1 METTARN
8 QNFMFNAYGLIRFAW
23 DRKWILIALSTLAF
37 ILSIIY
43 SLSIKPRFRS
53 EVILFPASSVS
64 ISKSLLETNSL
75 ITDSRDALSFGGD
88 DDAERLLQILHSDR
102 IKDYIT
108 RKFNLMSHYRIDS
121 TGAFPRTLLYN
132 KFKGNV
138 KSKRTEYMSIEISV
152 LDEDPQMAAD
162 IANAIVSY
170 VDSTIRN
177 MQHIRAMEALAIVE
191 DEYLQTQ
198 TEVQMISDSLQ
209 KIRQLG
215 VIDYESQA
223 KALNTAYTNAL
234 AQGNKEASG
243 LLLKRINILA
253 TYGGTYVEL
262 SKKLDFEIER
272 LKELKVKYASSKLN
286 TNLNIP
292 HMFIVDKAIK
302 AERKAVPKRSI
313 IVMMSTLSTFAL
325 ALLLLIVLNSIK
337 KRT

>member
-1 METTARN
+1 MDTKAQN
-8 QNFMFNAYGLIRFAW
+8 QDYAFNVYQLIQLAW
-23 DRKWILIALSTLAF
+23 DKKWILIALSTLAF

-43 SLSIKPRFRS
+43 SLNIKPRFRS

-75 ITDSRDALSFGGD
+75 ITDSRDILSFGGD
-88 DDAERLLQILHSDR
+88 DDAERLLQILHSDL
-102 IKDYIT
+102 IKEYIT

-138 KSKRTEYMSIEISV
+138 KSKRTEYMSIELSV

-177 MQHIRAMEALAIVE
+177 MQHLRAMEALTIVE
-191 DEYLQTQ
+191 DEYLQTE
-198 TEVQMISDSLQ
+198 TEVRQISDSLQ
-209 KIRQLG
+209 KIRKLG
-215 VIDYESQA
+215 INDYESQA
-223 KALNTAYTNAL
+223 KTLNSAYADAL
-234 AQGNKEASG
+234 AKGNKEASD

-253 TYGGTYVEL
+253 TYGGKYVEL
-262 SKKLDFEIER
+262 TKKLDFEIDR
-272 LKELKVKYASSKLN
+272 QGELKVKYASAKLN
-286 TNLNIP
+286 ANLSIP

-313 IVMMSTLSTFAL
+313 IVMMTTLSTFAL
-325 ALLLLIVLNSIK
+325 TLLLLIVLNNIK
-337 KRT
+337 RRT

>member
-1 METTARN
+1 MDTKAQN
-8 QNFMFNAYGLIRFAW
+8 QDYTFNVYRLIQLAW
-23 DRKWILIALSTLAF
+23 DKKWILIALSTLAF

-43 SLSIKPRFRS
+43 SLNIKPRFRS
-53 EVILFPASSVS
+53 EVIMFPASSVS

-75 ITDSRDALSFGGD
+75 ITDSRDILSFGGD
-88 DDAERLLQILHSDR
+88 DDAERLLQILHSDL
-102 IKDYIT
+102 IKEYIT

-177 MQHIRAMEALAIVE
+177 MQHLRAMEALTIVE
-191 DEYLQTQ
+191 DEYLQTE
-198 TEVQMISDSLQ
+198 TEVRQISDSLQ
-209 KIRQLG
+209 KIRKLG
-215 VIDYESQA
+215 INDYESQA
-223 KALNTAYTNAL
+223 KTLNSAYADAL
-234 AQGNKEASG
+234 AKGNKEASD

-253 TYGGTYVEL
+253 TYGGKYVEL
-262 SKKLDFEIER
+262 SKKLDFEIDR
-272 LKELKVKYASSKLN
+272 LGELKVKYASAKLN
-286 TNLNIP
+286 ANLSIP

-313 IVMMSTLSTFAL
+313 IVMMTTLSTFAL
-325 ALLLLIVLNSIK
+325 ALLLLIVLNNIK
-337 KRT
+337 RRT